1 VNKRLAEGRTSR
13 DGNQYTQ
20 GAYKTPGSTTREE
33 RLRHIGVPRTSSML
47 NTSNMK
53 KQNQHAVNNS
63 LELTNA
69 QATSLREQE
78 PHNAYNEN
86 TSRNHN
92 ANKSLD
98 NKSYENKNRMSLM
111 QNLNGDGRE
120 AGRHSSNSRRVEK
133 NHIPP
138 CQYALEPTPNPYENG
153 RSQNNNSTLLTHT
166 NKHNLMTEKKIRPLP
181 LHTKEDVF
189 DEWGAVLR
197 RQDEIDS
204 KIQQDNYDKM
214 RLRQV
219 NYKMDLDKQFQEQQ
233 NKKKG
238 AMGQLNKKEEDLL
251 KYQERLVDQKIKQED
266 VQRNRM
272 VLNQKS
278 DALVGLNDLHTKK
291 RQDQMMKD
299 MERDM
304 HKEKMLKDQMLQ
316 ERQRRSNIDKKKVE
330 ENEYHNML
338 GMQAKEKQMKLL
350 QDKEADKHFAHAEA
364 VKLNKDEDN
373 RKMFFTKLKDIQD
386 KNDQKH
392 HSLLKFMQQ
401 DSAVATAKRDEQN
414 YIKDIALGERKA
426 INKEFTEKQGRANN
440 VMNTNDIL
448 SKQLQ
453 EK

>member
-1 VNKRLAEGRTSR
+1 VNKRLSEGRTSR
-13 DGNQYTQ
+13 NGNQYAQ
-20 GAYKTPGSTTREE
+20 GAYKTPSSTTREE
-33 RLRHIGVPRTSSML
+33 RLRHIAVPRTSSLL

-53 KQNQHAVNNS
+53 IQNKHAVNNS
-63 LELTNA
+63 LELTNV
-69 QATSLREQE
+69 QSTNLREQE
-78 PHNAYNEN
+78 PHNAYNGN

-98 NKSYENKNRMSLM
+98 NKSYENKNRSSLM
-111 QNLNGDGRE
+111 QNLNGGSRE
-120 AGRHSSNSRRVEK
+120 AGRHNSNSGRVEK
-133 NHIPP
+133 DHIPP

-153 RSQNNNSTLLTHT
+153 RSQNNLSILSKHT
-166 NKHNLMTEKKIRPLP
+166 NKQNSMTEKKIRPLP

-219 NYKMDLDKQFQEQQ
+219 NYKMELDKQFHEQQ

-272 VLNQKS
+272 VLNQRS
-278 DALVGLNDLHTKK
+278 DALVGLNDLQTKK
-291 RQDQMMKD
+291 RQDQMMRD

-304 HKEKMLKDQMLQ
+304 HKEKMLKDQMVQ
-316 ERQRRSNIDKKKVE
+316 EKQRRSNIDKKKLE
-330 ENEYHNML
+330 ENEYHSML

-364 VKLNKDEDN
+364 VKMNNDEDN
-373 RKMFFTKLKDIQD
+373 RKKFFTKLKDIQD

-401 DSAVATAKRDEQN
+401 DSAVSNAKRDEQN

>member
-1 VNKRLAEGRTSR
+1 
-13 DGNQYTQ
+13 
-20 GAYKTPGSTTREE
+20 
-33 RLRHIGVPRTSSML
+33 
-47 NTSNMK
+47 MK
-53 KQNQHAVNNS
+53 IQNHHAVNNS
-63 LELTNA
+63 LELTNG
-69 QATSLREQE
+69 QGTSLRGQE
-78 PHNAYNEN
+78 PHNAYNEI

-98 NKSYENKNRMSLM
+98 SKNFENKNRMSLM

-138 CQYALEPTPNPYENG
+138 CQYAAKPTPNPYENG
-153 RSQNNNSTLLTHT
+153 RSQNNHSILSNHT
-166 NKHNLMTEKKIRPLP
+166 NKQNSMTEKKVRPLP

-219 NYKMDLDKQFQEQQ
+219 NYKMELDKQFQEQQ

-238 AMGQLNKKEEDLL
+238 AMGHLNKKEEDLL
-251 KYQERLVDQKIKQED
+251 KYQEHLVDQKIKQED

-278 DALVGLNDLHTKK
+278 DALVGLNDLQTKK
-291 RQDQMMKD
+291 RQDQMMRD

-304 HKEKMLKDQMLQ
+304 HKEKLLKDQMVQ
-316 ERQRRSNIDKKKVE
+316 ERQRRSNIDKKKLE

-364 VKLNKDEDN
+364 VKLNNDENN
-373 RKMFFTKLKDIQD
+373 RK
-386 KNDQKH
+386 
-392 HSLLKFMQQ
+392 
-401 DSAVATAKRDEQN
+401 
-414 YIKDIALGERKA
+414 
-426 INKEFTEKQGRANN
+426 
-440 VMNTNDIL
+440 
-448 SKQLQ
+448 
-453 EK
+453 